1 MSRAE
6 ARSAPLYLGY
16 PTVQGECVK
25 KRFRDLI
32 EYLEYDELIK
42 VRMDLEKG
50 GVQVARLI
58 DSKIEQEI
66 RKYNIFCATCSEK
79 LDLYHFNHF
88 TLFFGPQDL
97 QRRASFCALD
107 CLEYFLKNLRQLQQ
121 EDGQTQNQ
129 QQSQQQRG
137 EACTTTKPSRKFM
150 KELTFEQ
157 VKRKTL

>member
-1 MSRAE
+1 MPRAEAEE

-16 PTVQGECVK
+16 VRYTTVQGECVK

-66 RKYNIFCATCSEK
+66 RKYNILCATCSQK
-79 LDLYHFNHF
+79 LDLYSFNHF
-88 TLFFGPQDL
+88 TLFFGPQDI

-107 CLEYFLKNLRQLQQ
+107 CLEYFLKNLKELQQ
-121 EDGQTQNQ
+121 ETNQ
-129 QQSQQQRG
+129 QETSQQERG
-137 EACTTTKPSRKFM
+137 DVCTTTKPSQ
-150 KELTFEQ
+150 ENL
-157 VKRKTL
+157 

>member
-1 MSRAE
+1 MPRAEAEE

-16 PTVQGECVK
+16 VRYTTVQGECVK

-66 RKYNIFCATCSEK
+66 RKYNIFCATCSRK
-79 LDLYHFNHF
+79 LDLYSFNHF
-88 TLFFGPQDL
+88 TLFFGPQDI
-97 QRRASFCALD
+97 QRRVSFCALD

-121 EDGQTQNQ
+121 EDSQTQNQ

-137 EACTTTKPSRKFM
+137 DICTTTKPSP
-150 KELTFEQ
+150 ENL
-157 VKRKTL
+157 